1 MKKNE
6 GKLIK
11 KNENDEVELDC
22 PRYVR
27 GMLFLNQLKMK
38 KEILSEK

>member
-11 KNENDEVELDC
+11 KNENDEVDC
-22 PRYVR
+22 SRWG

-38 KEILSEK
+38 KKILSEK